1 MVSPEEAKTYH
12 GPHGRGTLRA
22 LMIPPASVISL
33 SEIGSSLLLKEGGG
47 QVSVHAHDA
56 SHPVEPHTAPHPV
69 FLSMLAGEARLRI
82 DGSEQPVRAGEA
94 CVIPAHAV
102 RALDGSG
109 PFQFLLVLLK
119 AADPRSTP

>member
-1 MVSPEEAKTYH
+1 
-12 GPHGRGTLRA
+12 
-22 LMIPPASVISL
+22 MIPPATVISL
-33 SEIGSSLLLKEGGG
+33 SEILTESSSSLLMKEGGG
-47 QVSVHAHDA
+47 LVSLHAHDE

-82 DGSEQPVRAGEA
+82 DEGEQRIGVGEA

-102 RALDGSG
+102 RSLDGSG

-119 AADPRSTP
+119 AADPRSTT